1 MVVTFY
7 NTASDP
13 RAVSKTLG
21 TSTGSATGVLHEK
34 VNSINMTVRL
44 PGTCYNIVTQ
54 SNYVRL
60 DLIVTQSNYVM
71 PDLTQ
76 KYYYI
81 ESYEVQN
88 DCCYIVLKED
98 VLMSYATQIKAMQAT
113 VDRSA
118 SVYNGFLY
126 DNGYEMLAYK
136 KNAVRKFNVSL
147 NNWDMILTTVG

>member
-21 TSTGSATGVLHEK
+21 SSTGSATGVLHEK

-54 SNYVRL
+54 SNYVML
-60 DLIVTQSNYVM
+60 
-71 PDLTQ
+71 DLTQ
-76 KYYYI
+76 KYYFI

-98 VLMSYATQIKAMQAT
+98 VLMSYSTQIRAMQAT
-113 VDRSA
+113 IDRSA
-118 SVYNGFLY
+118 SKYNGFLY

-136 KNAVRKFNVSL
+136 KNAVRKFGVTL
-147 NNWDMILTTVG
+147 DTWDMILTTVG